1 MTLRGII
8 GVLRWLVGVAA
19 AAAVV
24 MLFTLRGG
32 TSQSDTPDAHL
43 IADGAEVYAQHCQI
57 CHGSDGLGGT
67 GPALSGSVAERFPDP
82 SEQKAVILVGR
93 SAMPEFGTR
102 LDDHQIEAV
111 IEFTRYGF

>member
-1 MTLRGII
+1 MTLHGF
-8 GVLRWLVGVAA
+8 VAMLRRLVVVAA
-19 AAAVV
+19 VAAVV

-32 TSQSDTPDAHL
+32 TSQPDTRL
-43 IADGAEVYAQHCQI
+43 VADGAEVYAQHCQI

-67 GPALSGSVAERFPDP
+67 GPALSGSVAEQFPDP
-82 SEQKAVILVGR
+82 AEQKAVILAGR
-93 SAMPEFGTR
+93 SAMPAFGTR